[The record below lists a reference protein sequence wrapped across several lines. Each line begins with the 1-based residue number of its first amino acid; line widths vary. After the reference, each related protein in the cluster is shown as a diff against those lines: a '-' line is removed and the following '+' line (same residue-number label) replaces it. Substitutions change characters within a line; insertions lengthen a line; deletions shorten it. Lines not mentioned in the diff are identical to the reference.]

1 LRIKNFSSR
10 ALALLLVALGILISA
25 PLASAAQTPTR
36 NAGNPVVRI
45 VREYSPAVV
54 NIDIEAVGRRR
65 SLNLPFQNDQFFR
78 RFFGEELERFNRP
91 APTRGRGSGFIVSSY
106 GHILT
111 NNHVV
116 EGATRITVTMSDGR
130 SYEAEV
136 LGRDPT
142 FDLAVIKIESDTDL
156 TVLPLGDSDVIEVG
170 ETLVAIGNPYG
181 FEHTVTVG
189 VLSAKNR
196 RVHSRNVSFDGFLQ
210 TDAAIN
216 PGNSGGP
223 LIDMYGKVIGINTA
237 IIPFAQGIGF
247 AVPVNMARQIL
258 DDLITYGRV
267 RRGWLGI
274 SVQNLTEEFAEIY
287 GVEAESGIIVGD
299 VFRDSAAERAGLK
312 RGDVIIYVNGEQVE
326 DVQWFVSKIRNQAPG
341 DKLELQVVRE
351 GSVIEISAVLDEIPE
366 GQGRVTPPATGAG
379 AELLRSVGVEV
390 SVSTPDLRRQ
400 HNIDNEGG
408 LVITGVTEGSPAHRA
423 GLREGDVIL
432 EINRTRVNN
441 PSDADNVER
450 RGGNVVFL
458 IERGGNT
465 FFTSLPAE

>member
-1 LRIKNFSSR
+1 V
-10 ALALLLVALGILISA
+10 LLLVALGILISVS
-25 PLASAAQTPTR
+25 LASAAQTPTR
-36 NAGNPVVRI
+36 NSGNPVVRI
-45 VREYSPAVV
+45 VRDYSPAVV
-54 NIDIEAVGRRR
+54 NIDIEGVSRRR

-91 APTRGRGSGFIVSSY
+91 APTRGRGSGFIVSPY

-116 EGATRITVTMSDGR
+116 ENATRITVTMSDGR
-130 SYEAEV
+130 TYEAEV

-142 FDLAVIKIESDTDL
+142 FDLAVIRIESDTDL

-196 RVHSRNVSFDGFLQ
+196 RVHGRNVNFDGFLQ

-247 AVPVNMARQIL
+247 AVPVNMAKQIL
-258 DDLITYGRV
+258 DDLIVYGRV

-274 SVQNLTEEFAEIY
+274 SVQNLTEEFAEVY

-312 RGDVIIYVNGEQVE
+312 RGDVIIYVNDEQVE
-326 DVQWFVSKIRNQAPG
+326 DVQWFVSRIRNHAPG
-341 DKLELQVVRE
+341 DELELQVVR
-351 GSVIEISAVLDEIPE
+351 GGDVINILAILDEIPE
-366 GQGRVTPPATGAG
+366 GQGRVAAPTGAG
-379 AELLRSVGVEV
+379 ADLLMSVGVEV
-390 SVSTPDLRRQ
+390 SVSTPELRRQ
-400 HNIDNEGG
+400 HSITSDGG
-408 LVITGVTEGSPAHRA
+408 LVVTGVTEGSPAHRG

-432 EINRTRVNN
+432 EINRTRVDN

-450 RGGNVVFL
+450 RGANVVFL
-458 IERGGNT
+458 VERGGNT
-465 FFTSLPAE
+465 FFTSLPVE